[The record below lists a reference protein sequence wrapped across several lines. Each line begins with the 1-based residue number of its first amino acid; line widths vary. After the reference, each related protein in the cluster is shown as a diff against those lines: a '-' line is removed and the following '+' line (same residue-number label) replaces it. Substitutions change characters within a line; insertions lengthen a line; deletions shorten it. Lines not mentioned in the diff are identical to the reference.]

1 MRSSSRA
8 LLTVPAG
15 GSEPP
20 GFPADPCRDPV
31 TLQSTADYG
40 ATGAHLL
47 HVTCGT
53 VRYPRNIDNKP
64 ETVIQIKGLYQRVLL
79 GIRSRRSYW
88 NMAMLQC

>member
-47 HVTCGT
+47 HVTCVT
-53 VRYPRNIDNKP
+53 LRYPRNVGAAEYVNKFKKKHP
-64 ETVIQIKGLYQRVLL
+64 L
-79 GIRSRRSYW
+79 
-88 NMAMLQC
+88 